1 MGAHLRRGWGYRAN
15 IATRAVA
22 GSLGAYLVAAC
33 FAAAAARTLPLPRLD
48 AIVPATMLAFLVAP
62 VATIWAFLA
71 PGPLRAL
78 GGILA
83 AAALLAGIAWAAGM
97 PAS

>member
-22 GSLGAYLVAAC
+22 GSIGAYLVAAC
-33 FAAAAARTLPLPRLD
+33 FAAAAARTLPMNRLD

-62 VATIWAFLA
+62 GVTIWAFLA

-78 GGILA
+78 AGVLGS
-83 AAALLAGIAWAAGM
+83 AALLAGVAWAAGM
-97 PAS
+97 PAA

>member
-1 MGAHLRRGWGYRAN
+1 MGAHRRRGWGYRAN
-15 IATRAVA
+15 IATRALA
-22 GSLGAYLVAAC
+22 GSVGAYCVAAC

-48 AIVPATMLAFLVAP
+48 AIVPATMLAYVVAP

-78 GGILA
+78 GGVLG
-83 AAALLAGIAWAAGM
+83 AAALLAAIAWAVGM
-97 PAS
+97 PA

>member
-1 MGAHLRRGWGYRAN
+1 MGAHHRRGWGYRAN

-33 FAAAAARTLPLPRLD
+33 FAAALARTLPLPRLD
-48 AIVPATMLAFLVAP
+48 AIVPATMLAYVVAP
-62 VATIWAFLA
+62 IATIWAFLA

-78 GGILA
+78 AGVLG
-83 AAALLAGIAWAAGM
+83 AAALLAGIAWATGM
-97 PAS
+97 PA

>member
-1 MGAHLRRGWGYRAN
+1 MGAPSRRDWGYRAN

-33 FAAAAARTLPLPRLD
+33 FASAAARILPMPRLD
-48 AIVPATMLAFLVAP
+48 ATVPATMLALLIAP
-62 VATIWAFLA
+62 LATIWAFLA
-71 PGPLRAL
+71 PGPLRAV

-97 PAS
+97 PPR